1 MMGRVRV
8 RPRRSPRIGAVV
20 WIALLA
26 WMPSGALEAQ
36 DDGIFDRMFG
46 RRTGSYERQAE
57 PVMNAF
63 APVVAATRSSLVRIH
78 DGDELVAWGA
88 VVTEDG
94 YVVTKRSELPKA
106 PIVELPGGERVP
118 AILVGEDAEF
128 DLALLDCDASGLTP
142 IAWSDEEIAPV
153 GTFVVTPGADA
164 RPVAIGVVSVASRK
178 IPRAIVTS
186 RAYLGVQTEFVDDQL
201 RLGAVLDGTPAAEA
215 GLRAGDRLLEV
226 NGVEMAAEDSLR
238 EVLAPLVPDDVIRVK
253 LARAEEVL
261 EKAITL
267 TSRSMIERGR
277 SWFQRRQ
284 TERLEGELSI
294 RRGNFASAFQHDS
307 VLRPEDCGGPILGLD
322 GKALGIN
329 IARARRV
336 ASYAVPASEVKEF
349 IAEALEHG
357 LVSEPQSFDDRL
369 DSLKDE
375 LGELER
381 EIELLRRVRDL
392 EGQIDQIETSLR
404 SADASEREALE
415 RSLEEARTT
424 LEKARDDLGRG

>member
-1 MMGRVRV
+1 MTVRERIRLRTGRRV
-8 RPRRSPRIGAVV
+8 VKTAWVF
-20 WIALLA
+20 LLLLGVA
-26 WMPSGALEAQ
+26 TGVEAQ

-57 PVMNAF
+57 PVMSAF
-63 APVVAATRSSLVRIH
+63 APVVEATRSSLVRIH

-88 VVTEDG
+88 IVTADG
-94 YVVTKRSELPKA
+94 FIVTKRSELPKT
-106 PIVELPGGERVP
+106 PTVELPGGERVP
-118 AILVGEDAEF
+118 AILVGEDSEF
-128 DLALLDCDASGLTP
+128 DLALLDCEASGLTP

-153 GTFVVTPGADA
+153 GTFVVTPGAGA
-164 RPVAIGVVSVASRK
+164 LPVAIGVVSVASRK

-186 RAYLGVQTEFVDDQL
+186 RAYLGVQTEFVEDQL

-215 GLRAGDRLLEV
+215 GLLAGDRLLEV

-253 LARAEEVL
+253 LARAEQVI

-307 VLRPEDCGGPILGLD
+307 VLRPEDCGGPIVGLD

-381 EIELLRRVRDL
+381 EIELLRRVRQL
-392 EGQIDQIETSLR
+392 EEQIERLETSLR
-404 SADASEREALE
+404 AAEANERDALE
-415 RSLEEARTT
+415 RSLEEARST
-424 LEKARDDLGRG
+424 LGKAREDLDRG